1 MPSMIVINGGWMGPQ
16 RQSISVKAINYE
28 TRELL
33 HFHGRVRDRIEHG
46 FVLFSIFIAPKDIFV
61 AACFIRR

>member
-1 MPSMIVINGGWMGPQ
+1 MGPQ